1 MMKKYFWLKL
11 KNDFFDREEIKLIE
25 AMPNGKDYI
34 IFYMKLLLKS
44 IENNGKLFFRNTIPY
59 SAEMLANVT
68 NTNIDTVKVSV
79 DIFLKFELMEKW
91 DDGTLF
97 MVETQNMIGS
107 ESKWAGYKR
116 IERQKKSEIGHCQ
129 KMSKKIP
136 IELDTEL
143 EKNIE
148 SSLYL
153 SFSNEIERIDF
164 KSFKK
169 NLLTYFPNYEFKL
182 KQLDGADFLS
192 THEGFCLKNGYIYNL
207 QTKRF
212 CDSSESFKIWE
223 YLYSVRSV
231 VIEQAIIQ
239 NNKKNFS

>member
-44 IENNGKLFFRNTIPY
+44 IENNGELFFRNTIPY

-107 ESKWAGYKR
+107 ESKWASYKR
-116 IERQKKSEIGHCQ
+116 IERQKKTEIGHCQ

-136 IELDTEL
+136 IELDIEL

-148 SSLYL
+148 SSL
-153 SFSNEIERIDF
+153 SFLPANEIERIDF

-169 NLLTYFPNYEFKL
+169 KLLNSFPSYEFN
-182 KQLDGADFLS
+182 S
-192 THEGFCLKNGYIYNL
+192 TFAH
-207 QTKRF
+207 RF
-212 CDSSESFKIWE
+212 
-223 YLYSVRSV
+223 
-231 VIEQAIIQ
+231 Q
-239 NNKKNFS
+239 

>member
-107 ESKWAGYKR
+107 ESKWASYKR
-116 IERQKKSEIGHCQ
+116 IERQKKTEIGHCQ

-136 IELDTEL
+136 IELDIEL

-148 SSLYL
+148 SSL
-153 SFSNEIERIDF
+153 SFLPANEIERIDF

-169 NLLTYFPNYEFKL
+169 KLLNSFPSYEFKL
-182 KQLDGADFLS
+182 KQLDGENFLC
-192 THEGFCLKNGYIYNL
+192 THQGFCLKNGYIYNL
-207 QTKRF
+207 QTKRL
-212 CDSSESFKIWE
+212 CDSTESFKIWE
-223 YLYSVRSV
+223 YLYSVRSAV
-231 VIEQAIIQ
+231 FEQAFIQ
-239 NNKKNFS
+239 NNQKSIS

>member
-59 SAEMLANVT
+59 SAEMLANDT

-153 SFSNEIERIDF
+153 PFSNEIERIDF

-207 QTKRF
+207 QTKRL